1 MPTPQ
6 HLDSS
11 NLAID
16 PARVRDL
23 HGLDPAAPTTCLRR
37 PAARRRQIA
46 VKKPSTARGFPIFR
60 VPITKR
66 LNHRHG
72 SPRCAAVP
80 RNESVTAF

>member
-1 MPTPQ
+1 MPTSQ

-16 PARVRDL
+16 PARERDL
-23 HGLDPAAPTTCLRR
+23 HGFDAATPTTCLRR
-37 PAARRRQIA
+37 SGARRRQIA

-60 VPITKR
+60 VPITKQ
-66 LNHRHG
+66 LNHGHG

-80 RNESVTAF
+80 RNESVTVF

>member
-1 MPTPQ
+1 MPTSQ
-6 HLDSS
+6 HLDSP

-16 PARVRDL
+16 PARERDL
-23 HGLDPAAPTTCLRR
+23 HGFDPAAPTTCLPR
-37 PAARRRQIA
+37 PAARGRQIV

-66 LNHRHG
+66 LNHGHG

-80 RNESVTAF
+80 RNESVTVF